1 MYKIPLAE
9 LIDQTI
15 KWLQN
20 NFGDNLDSFS
30 SSLTDGIQSLGHLLT
45 IVPWWVIILIF
56 AFIAW
61 RVNGWKLMLGTII
74 GLFFIYN
81 LELWAPFL
89 DTLILVIISAMVS
102 IIIGVPLGI
111 LAGRNDRFHWVISP
125 LLDFMQTM
133 PSFVYLIPA
142 LLFFGIGK
150 VPAVFATVIF
160 AMPPAIRLTDLG
172 IRQVPLDLVEVG
184 EAFGSTPWQLLWKIQ
199 LPVALPTIMAGLNQ
213 TMMLSLSM
221 VVIAAMIGAGG
232 LGAGVLEA
240 IGQLKIGMGFE
251 YGVAVVIMAMIL
263 DRLSQGIGHSLRTDT
278 QTSKRRKSNEQSS

>member
-1 MYKIPLAE
+1 MVKFPLAE
-9 LIDQTI
+9 LIDQGI
-15 KWLQN
+15 AWLQY
-20 NFGDNLDSFS
+20 NFGSDLDAFS
-30 SSLTDGIQSLGHLLT
+30 AAFTNGIQGIAHLLSV
-45 IVPWWVIILIF
+45 IPWWVIILVF
-56 AFIAW
+56 ALLAW
-61 RVNGWKLMLGTII
+61 RASGWKLMLGTVI

-81 LELWAPFL
+81 LRLWPSFL
-89 DTLILVIISAMVS
+89 DTLILVIISALVS
-102 IIIGVPLGI
+102 IVVGMPLGI
-111 LAGRNDRFHWVISP
+111 LAGRSERFHWVISP
-125 LLDFMQTM
+125 ILDFMQTM

-160 AMPPAIRLTDLG
+160 AMPPVIRLTDLG
-172 IRQVPLDLVEVG
+172 IRQVPADLVEVG
-184 EAFGSTPWQLLWKIQ
+184 ESFGSSPGQLLWKIQ
-199 LPVALPTIMAGLNQ
+199 LPVALPTIMAGINQ

-263 DRLSQGIGHSLRTDT
+263 DRLSQGIGRSLRTDE
-278 QTSKRRKSNEQSS
+278 KNKS

>member
-1 MYKIPLAE
+1 MTKFPLAQI
-9 LIDQTI
+9 IDQGI
-15 KWLQN
+15 KWLQT
-20 NFGDNLDSFS
+20 NFGSNLDSFS
-30 SSLTDGIQSLGHLLT
+30 AAFTSGIGDMGHILST
-45 IVPWWVIILIF
+45 TPWWLILLLF
-56 AFIAW
+56 TVLAW
-61 RVNGWKLMLGTII
+61 RVGGWKLALGTAA

-81 LELWAPFL
+81 LKLWPSFL
-89 DTLILVIISAMVS
+89 DTLILVIISALVS
-102 IIIGVPLGI
+102 MIIGVPLGI
-111 LAGRNDRFHWVISP
+111 LGARNDRFHWIISP
-125 LLDFMQTM
+125 VLDFMQTM

-172 IRQVPLDLVEVG
+172 IRQVPEDLVEVG
-184 EAFGSTPWQLLWKIQ
+184 EAFGSNPAQLLWKIQ
-199 LPVALPTIMAGLNQ
+199 LPVALPTIMAGINQ

-251 YGVAVVIMAMIL
+251 YGVAVVIMAIIL
-263 DRLSQGIGHSLRTDT
+263 DRLSQGIGRSFKTDV
-278 QTSKRRKSNEQSS
+278 KNKE

>member
-1 MYKIPLAE
+1 MKYLTKFPLAPM
-9 LIDQTI
+9 IDQGI
-15 KWLQN
+15 KWLQT
-20 NFGDNLDSFS
+20 NFGSNLDSFS
-30 SSLTDGIQSLGHLLT
+30 TAFTSGIGDFGHLLSAT
-45 IVPWWVIILIF
+45 PWWLILLLF
-56 AFIAW
+56 AVLAW
-61 RVNGWKLMLGTII
+61 RVGGWKLALGTAA

-81 LELWAPFL
+81 LKLWPSFL
-89 DTLILVIISAMVS
+89 DTLILVIISALVS

-111 LAGRNDRFHWVISP
+111 LAARNDRFHWVTSP
-125 LLDFMQTM
+125 ILDFMQTM

-172 IRQVPLDLVEVG
+172 IRQVPEDLVEVG
-184 EAFGSTPWQLLWKIQ
+184 EAFGSSPAQLLWKIQ
-199 LPVALPTIMAGLNQ
+199 LPIALPTIMAGINQ

-251 YGVAVVIMAMIL
+251 YGVAVVIIAIIL
-263 DRLSQGIGHSLRTDT
+263 DRLSQGIGRSLKTDL
-278 QTSKRRKSNEQSS
+278 KNKE

>member
-1 MYKIPLAE
+1 MTKFPLAQM
-9 LIDQTI
+9 IDQGI
-15 KWLQN
+15 KWLQT
-20 NFGDNLDSFS
+20 NFGSNLDSFS
-30 SSLTDGIQSLGHLLT
+30 TAFTSGIGNIGHLLSAT
-45 IVPWWVIILIF
+45 PWWLILILF
-56 AFIAW
+56 AALAW
-61 RVNGWKLMLGTII
+61 RVGGWKLALGTAA

-81 LELWAPFL
+81 LKLWPQFL
-89 DTLILVIISAMVS
+89 DTLILVVIAAIVS

-111 LAGRNDRFHWVISP
+111 LAARHERFHWVISP
-125 LLDFMQTM
+125 ILDFMQTM

-172 IRQVPLDLVEVG
+172 IRQVPDDLVEVG
-184 EAFGSTPWQLLWKIQ
+184 EAFGSTPAQLLWKIQ
-199 LPVALPTIMAGLNQ
+199 LPIALPTIMAGINQ

-251 YGVAVVIMAMIL
+251 YGVAVVIMAIIL
-263 DRLSQGIGHSLRTDT
+263 DRLSQGIGRSFKTD
-278 QTSKRRKSNEQSS
+278 RKNKE